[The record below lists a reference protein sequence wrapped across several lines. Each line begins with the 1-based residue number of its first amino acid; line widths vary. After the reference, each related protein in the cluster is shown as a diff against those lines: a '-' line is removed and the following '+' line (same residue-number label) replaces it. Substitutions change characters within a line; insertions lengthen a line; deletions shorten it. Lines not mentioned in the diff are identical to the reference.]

1 MSRKSNMDRFT
12 WFINRSKSDPKPYQ
26 FTGVQWMVENE
37 TRPNPPMGRRGGF
50 IADEMGLGKTI
61 MMIGTFLTNLLP
73 HTLVVLP
80 AVLVQQWSDEIFR
93 TTGHKALIYHGITKK
108 TVDLDKLNK
117 ALIVLTTY
125 NSIALTKKTG
135 PGLLHQ
141 VAWSRVVFD
150 EAHHLRN
157 KNSRWCGAKQLKAP
171 IRWLISG
178 TPIQN
183 KRQDFYNLCSALRL
197 PATYYCDK
205 DKLPDIM
212 KNFVLRRTKKDVG
225 IDLPDVKHSQRTIQ
239 WSNISE
245 RKLSEDIH
253 IALRFA
259 PAKLLMLMRARQ
271 TCIYPAMV
279 KPSVPDMIR
288 DTLLPTDNDYLTAVK
303 SSSKMDAV
311 VSTLL
316 ERRDNGNG
324 KLVFC
329 HFREEIDVLMN
340 RLLAAGF
347 TNVEFYDG
355 RVAQAKRIRILAGKF
370 EVLILQIQTGCEGL
384 NLQKDFSEV
393 YFISPNWNPAAE
405 DQAVARCHRIGQ
417 TKEVQVFRFEMG
429 EFQENDETLDQYIVK
444 TQEAKREI
452 RNEILA

>member
-1 MSRKSNMDRFT
+1 MERFT
-12 WFINRSKSDPKPYQ
+12 WFINRSRSDSKPYQ

-37 TRPNPPMGRRGGF
+37 TRSNPPLGRRGGF

-61 MMIGTFLTNLLP
+61 MMIGTFITNLLP

-80 AVLVQQWSDEIFR
+80 APLVQQWHDEIFR
-93 TTGHKALIYHGITKK
+93 TTGHAALVYHGDAKK
-108 TVDLDKLNK
+108 TVDLEQLKK

-125 NSIALTKKTG
+125 NSIAVTKKKD
-135 PGLLHQ
+135 PGLLHHI
-141 VAWSRVVFD
+141 AWNRLVFD

-157 KNSRWCGAKQLKAP
+157 KNSRWSGAKRLSSP

-183 KRQDFYNLCSALRL
+183 KRQDFYNLCSALKL
-197 PATYYCDK
+197 PASYYCEK
-205 DKLPDIM
+205 DNVRDIV
-212 KNFVLRRTKKDVG
+212 KNFVLRRTKKEVG
-225 IDLPDVKHSQRTIQ
+225 IEIPDAVNAKKIVN
-239 WSNISE
+239 WSNVSE
-245 RKLSEDIH
+245 KKLSEDVH
-253 IALRFA
+253 TALRFA
-259 PAKLLMLMRARQ
+259 PVKILMLMRARQ
-271 TCIYPAMV
+271 SCIYPAML
-279 KPSVPDMIR
+279 KASLPNMIR
-288 DTLLPTDNDYLTAVK
+288 NTLLPRDNDYVGAVS

-311 VSTLL
+311 VQTLL
-316 ERRDNGNG
+316 DRKANGNG

-329 HFREEIDVLMN
+329 HFREEIDVLLN
-340 RLLAAGF
+340 RLRESGF
-347 TNVEFYDG
+347 DNVEFFDG
-355 RVAQAKRIRILAGKF
+355 RVSQAKRIRILTGKF

-393 YFISPNWNPAAE
+393 YFISPNWNPAVE

-429 EFQENDETLDQYIVK
+429 DFEEDETLDKYIVK

-452 RNEILA
+452 RHEILP